1 MQFLQIKTSTA
12 RIAARITA
20 TDIGGTGIDTETTTT
35 MTIVAGTGLP
45 NMTATNFAVGMPKTI
60 DTSLRVW
67 PRETACR
74 RGLRGSLF
82 FAARFRQAWESRVV
96 FVPVELERRLP
107 PPPPDC
113 ERIAIG
119 GHIVLRNRNT
129 KIVVDIFHFE

>member
-12 RIAARITA
+12 RLAARITA

-82 FAARFRQAWESRVV
+82 FAARFRQAWKAALSLFPSNLSAGFPLRR
-96 FVPVELERRLP
+96 PIANASPLEATL
-107 PPPPDC
+107 
-113 ERIAIG
+113 
-119 GHIVLRNRNT
+119 
-129 KIVVDIFHFE
+129 